1 MLMPTLRPDLIGAH
15 SALGIAL
22 QYKGDLEGAIKE
34 YREALRLNS
43 DSPVVRKNL
52 GFALWAKGDFEGAA
66 SHLREVVRAKP
77 DYPLA
82 HYNLGVAL
90 QAKGDGDDSLS
101 EYRDAVRLRPDFPEA
116 HTNLGSALQSK
127 GELNQAIL
135 EYRQAVHLKPDLPV
149 AHNDLVRLKPD
160 YSSAIEN
167 LGSVLQ
173 SQGDI
178 DGAIAEFRE
187 WTRLDPENWL
197 ALNNLGI
204 ALATLF
210 GLALL
215 ERGSWYGAIR
225 NSLRL
230 PPLTP
235 KKRVKRDRNLISS
248 WACWRRGAATSGGQ
262 PSFSCRRSHW
272 IPLIPWHFRS
282 SGGYT
287 FSEITP
293 EPLTSTWRGRLRAVL
308 RKSHI
313 TCALAP

>member
-101 EYRDAVRLRPDFPEA
+101 EYRDAVR
-116 HTNLGSALQSK
+116 
-127 GELNQAIL
+127 
-135 EYRQAVHLKPDLPV
+135 LKPDLPV